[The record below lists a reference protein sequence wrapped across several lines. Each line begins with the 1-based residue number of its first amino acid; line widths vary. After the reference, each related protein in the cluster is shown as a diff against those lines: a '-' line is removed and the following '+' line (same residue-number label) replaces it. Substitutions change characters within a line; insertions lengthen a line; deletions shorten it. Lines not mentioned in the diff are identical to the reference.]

1 MVSFLLITTLPVLGA
16 GITLVF
22 AERQAN
28 MAALLGSQIDGADP
42 VIFQHLFWF
51 FGHPE
56 VYVIILPAFAIISE
70 KIRELADG
78 KSLSH
83 PGMSLAI
90 WSIGLVGYF
99 V

>member
-1 MVSFLLITTLPVLGA
+1 MVISVLLLTTLPVLGA
-16 GITLVF
+16 AITLVF

-28 MAALLGSQIDGADP
+28 MASFLGSAIDGSDP

-56 VYVIILPAFAIISE
+56 VYVIILPAFALISE
-70 KIRELADG
+70 KIRELSNG

-83 PGMSLAI
+83 PGMALAI
-90 WSIGLVGYF
+90 
-99 V
+99 